1 MVEQG
6 TVDFVSSEILQ
17 LEVENNSQ
25 PQKKAYVLAILQL
38 AKFVILVDD
47 KIEQRATL
55 LEQCGFKA
63 FDALHLASAEAAY
76 VDFFCSCD
84 DRLLKKARQQ
94 LDLSVKVLSP
104 LELANEV
111 PL

>member
-1 MVEQG
+1 
-6 TVDFVSSEILQ
+6 

-38 AKFVILVDD
+38 AKCVVLVDD
-47 KIEQRATL
+47 EIEQRATF
-55 LEQCGFKA
+55 LEQSGFKA
-63 FDALHLASAEAAY
+63 FDALHLASAEAAH

-94 LDLSVKVLSP
+94 QDLSVKVLSP

-111 PL
+111 PS